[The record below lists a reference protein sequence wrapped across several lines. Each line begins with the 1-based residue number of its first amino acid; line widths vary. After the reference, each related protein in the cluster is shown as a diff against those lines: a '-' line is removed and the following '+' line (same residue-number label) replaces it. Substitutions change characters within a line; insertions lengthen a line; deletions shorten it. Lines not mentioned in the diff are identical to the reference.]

1 MNVAARKSFSRK
13 TTPIILTPRMNGT
26 PLTHS
31 LFETIAS
38 LSSRAR
44 ARCSRFAVCVPLLVA
59 ASRVQASELFL
70 PPEATVVLMAGL
82 PGDVQSEGS
91 YRESVQG
98 WLDWLGGASTPPRQ
112 VFVFWDSPEVLLLP
126 AKLPVKISPARRE
139 EFLAL
144 GKSLAGQTNVLL
156 AILWGHGGMQ
166 GRTPVFH
173 VRGPRITPED
183 LKAFGEQMPH
193 AESRWVLFFRGSGQ
207 FARGLAGPNREIIS
221 SEHEV
226 MFTNDPIGL
235 PLLFKVARTKS
246 PISLAAAA
254 EELGRAVGDW
264 YESRSLART
273 EEPTL
278 WLPGAGPRRL
288 VPSDKS
294 GALASVKET
303 NEPTTTTTEK
313 PSPAETAPAELPAI
327 WKDLA
332 RVEPRKFPDA
342 DAVVLRRRVSFTLG
356 SNPAIA
362 SEHEQFVQIL
372 TAEGKHFGDFD
383 VSYSPPDEELD
394 VLDCEVL
401 RPDGKLLRLDPDDVR
416 EGADE
421 SVGDYRA
428 SRRKFFSLPG
438 VAPGVVLRVRYRTQ
452 WKSYPMP
459 HVSLTL
465 PLADE
470 TPILE
475 STLQVTVPKD
485 SPFHFTFDQTSP
497 ADPTIKQTAEGSTYA
512 WHFGETA
519 ALPAEA
525 LAPPQLQPALLIS
538 TWPDWSTFAE
548 WYGRITKL
556 ADELTPELEEKA
568 RELTRDAQSERDKV
582 RALYN
587 YVTSLRY
594 VAVPLGVNSLRP
606 HAAAQVFKN
615 QFGDCKDKANL
626 FNTLLRALSIE
637 AHLVLVPRFTQAH
650 ASVPGL
656 AFNHAISRV
665 TLGGETL
672 WADTTDDVCR
682 FGMLPPGDAG
692 RRVLVINGKS
702 TTLTELPSPAAKD
715 HRLDLRAEMKLGP
728 GDEAASV
735 EIRATAK
742 GHPDYELRGVA
753 RALKGHRQNVPLL
766 SARFRLA
773 AGALSLARQHFTS
786 PSRLDE
792 DFAWQAEGQLIGSIS
807 GEAGRRLLRAPFWLP
822 EEWDLA
828 LHPRTMPLFLNA
840 GYPLTLDE
848 EIEIQLPSRAEQIRL
863 PAVKENSHGPL
874 VWKIEWT
881 SAGEGRVRARL
892 RVELPRGQLAGQE
905 VLELQNQ
912 LRECLPALA
921 QPASFAAPP

>member
-1 MNVAARKSFSRK
+1 
-13 TTPIILTPRMNGT
+13 MNGT

-31 LFETIAS
+31 LLDTIAS
-38 LSSRAR
+38 FSSRAR
-44 ARCSRFAVCVPLLVA
+44 ARCSLFAVGVPLLVA
-59 ASRVQASELFL
+59 ASRVQANALFL

-91 YRESVQG
+91 YREALQG
-98 WLDWLGGASTPPRQ
+98 WLEWLGTVATPPRQ

-126 AKLPVKISPARRE
+126 PKLPVKISPARRE
-139 EFLAL
+139 DFLAL
-144 GKSLAGQTNVLL
+144 GKTLAGQTNGLL
-156 AILWGHGGMQ
+156 AILWGHGGTQ

-173 VRGPRITPED
+173 VRGPRITPAD
-183 LKAFGEQMPH
+183 VKALAEQVQP
-193 AESRWVLFFRGSGQ
+193 AQSRWVLFFRGSGQ
-207 FARGLAGPNREIIS
+207 FARELAGPDRQIIS

-235 PLLFKVARTKS
+235 PLLLKVARTES
-246 PISLAAAA
+246 SISFAAAA

-278 WLPGAGPRRL
+278 WLPGAEPKRL
-288 VPSDKS
+288 VPSDKP
-294 GALASVKET
+294 GALASVKELK
-303 NEPTTTTTEK
+303 EAPPTTTASEK
-313 PSPAETAPAELPAI
+313 LTQAESESAELPAI

-332 RVEPRKFPDA
+332 RVEPQKFPDA
-342 DAVVLRRRVSFTLG
+342 DAVVLRRRVSFRLG
-356 SNPAIA
+356 SSPAIT

-383 VSYSPPDEELD
+383 VSYSPPDEELE

-421 SVGDYRA
+421 SVADYRT

-438 VAPGVVLRVRYRTQ
+438 VAPGAVLRVRYRTQ

-459 HVSLTL
+459 HVSLAL

-485 SPFHFTFDQTSP
+485 SSFHFTFDQAPP
-497 ADPTIKQTAEGSTYA
+497 ADPAIKQTAEGSTYA
-512 WHFGETA
+512 WHFRETA
-519 ALPAEA
+519 ALPGEA
-525 LAPPQLQPALLIS
+525 LAPPQLQPAVLIS
-538 TWPDWSTFAE
+538 TWPDWAAFAE

-556 ADELTPELEEKA
+556 ADELTPELEEKV
-568 RELTRDAQSERDKV
+568 RELTRDAQSDRDKV
-582 RALYN
+582 RAVYD

-626 FNTLLRALSIE
+626 FNTLLRALGIE

-650 ASVPGL
+650 AAVPGL
-656 AFNHAISRV
+656 AFNHAIARV

-692 RRVLVINGKS
+692 RRVLVIDGKS

-715 HRLDLRAEMKLGP
+715 HRLELRGEVKLNS
-728 GDEAASV
+728 GDGAASV

-742 GHPDYELRGVA
+742 GYPDYELRSVA
-753 RALKGHRQNVPLL
+753 RAWKGHRRNVPLL
-766 SARFRLA
+766 SARCRLA
-773 AGALSLARQHFTS
+773 AGALSLAKQHFTS
-786 PSRLDE
+786 PARLDE
-792 DFAWQAEGQLIGSIS
+792 DFAWQAEGQLIGLSS
-807 GEAGRRLLRAPFWLP
+807 GEAGRWLLRAPFWLP

-828 LHPRTMPLFLNA
+828 LHPRKTPLFLNA

-848 EIEIQLPSRAEQIRL
+848 EIEIQLPSGAEQIRL

-881 SAGEGRVRARL
+881 PAGEGRVRARL
-892 RVELPRGQLAGQE
+892 RVELPRGELAGQD
-905 VLELQNQ
+905 VGELQRQ
-912 LRECLPALA
+912 LRELLTFVGHT
-921 QPASFAAPP
+921 ASFVAPP